1 MKEQFHNMLLNQDRA
16 TSPFLSPWT
25 SSSNGSRQQQ
35 PSSAVR
41 TRPTK
46 KNITKPR
53 RKAATQRRFKSP
65 RLVSTFQGGKSNGV
79 YPNDCGG
86 RYRDGDGGSSEA
98 RKSWDTAKGDIFCRS
113 GTRSRGRPSSIENVS
128 DGDAFGT
135 IETIMAECGKSLIH
149 PSAVSKPMDFL
160 TSEPEYHR
168 VWQVGE
174 GRSRLGLSA
183 KRYSEGRLKV
193 HTQRVR
199 WSRCSTRVHS
209 DFENK
214 G

>member
-1 MKEQFHNMLLNQDRA
+1 MKEQFHNMILNQDRA
-16 TSPFLSPWT
+16 TSPFLAPWT
-25 SSSNGSRQQQ
+25 SSSNGSRHQQ

-53 RKAATQRRFKSP
+53 RKAATQRRFKLTT
-65 RLVSTFQGGKSNGV
+65 LVSTFQGSKSNGRC
-79 YPNDCGG
+79 PDDCGG
-86 RYRDGDGGSSEA
+86 RYRGGDGGSIES

-128 DGDAFGT
+128 DGEALVT
-135 IETIMAECGKSLIH
+135 IETIMAECGRSLIH

-168 VWQVGE
+168 VWQVGDD
-174 GRSRLGLSA
+174 R
-183 KRYSEGRLKV
+183 
-193 HTQRVR
+193 
-199 WSRCSTRVHS
+199 
-209 DFENK
+209 
-214 G
+214 